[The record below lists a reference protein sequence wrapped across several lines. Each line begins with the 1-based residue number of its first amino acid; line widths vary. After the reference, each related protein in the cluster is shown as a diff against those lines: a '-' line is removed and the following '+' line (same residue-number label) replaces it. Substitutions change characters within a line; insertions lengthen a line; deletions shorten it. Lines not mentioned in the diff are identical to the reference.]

1 MDGWLIAAASVFS
14 CWKLETQATDKRRI
28 QCSVNRKKRK
38 APTTTTKEKQE
49 TTVNWWKENL
59 MPENSL
65 MNTGGEC

>member
-1 MDGWLIAAASVFS
+1 MDEWLIAAAAVVS

-28 QCSVNRKKRK
+28 QCSVNRKKK

-59 MPENSL
+59 MLDNSFIK
-65 MNTGGEC
+65 TGGEC